1 MSKRIDNNNLNNT
14 ESQDNSLM
22 IEAKKRLKVKRD
34 FKEHRNAYLIVN
46 GAFFLIDFIGNKS
59 INWAYYL
66 AIAWG
71 IGLVFDYL
79 DTVKKLRHR
88 NDLEKEME
96 YLKRNQRYVEDKK
109 TNYSNPFS
117 SENMNRTQ
125 EKEHAK
131 KLDQ

>member
-1 MSKRIDNNNLNNT
+1 MSKRVDNNEL
-14 ESQDNSLM
+14 QDNDLM
-22 IEAKKRLKVKRD
+22 NEAKKRLKIKRS

-46 GAFFLIDFIGNKS
+46 GACFLMDFIGDKS
-59 INWAYYL
+59 LDWAYYL

-96 YLKRNQRYVEDKK
+96 YLKRKQRYVEDKK
-109 TNYSNPFS
+109 PDYSNPFS
-117 SENMNRTQ
+117 SENMNRAQ